1 MLVAR
6 HRGRDI
12 LFLMAEKRKHRQRIG
27 SLLEPIN
34 GRGYCLTDKISP
46 NQLLI

>member
-1 MLVAR
+1 MLEAR
-6 HRGRDI
+6 HPGRDI
-12 LFLMAEKRKHRQRIG
+12 LSLKAEKRKHRQRI
-27 SLLEPIN
+27 SYLLEPIN